1 MNEPNSSGTETN
13 SDDESTPSAAAT
25 DESPLAVDELIEE
38 VSIDGMCGV
47 Y

>member
-1 MNEPNSSGTETN
+1 MEKRIASPEENS
-13 SDDESTPSAAAT
+13 P
-25 DESPLAVDELIEE
+25 AVDELIEESLIEE

>member
-1 MNEPNSSGTETN
+1 MNESPVTQPVPDSEIQDGR
-13 SDDESTPSAAAT
+13 TPAEDSLIEA
-25 DESPLAVDELIEE
+25 DELIEE